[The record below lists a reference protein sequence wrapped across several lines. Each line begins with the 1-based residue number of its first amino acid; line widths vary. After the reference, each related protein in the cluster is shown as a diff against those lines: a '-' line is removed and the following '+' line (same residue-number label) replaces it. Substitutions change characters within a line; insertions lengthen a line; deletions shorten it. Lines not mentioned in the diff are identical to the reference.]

1 MKRKATLVGGA
12 AIIVLVVAL
21 GLWFGLHQR
30 TEYVSIR
37 DKITVD
43 DGDTFHFENQL
54 VSLPSGNSTNKVRL
68 LGIDAPEEG
77 QVRYKEAK
85 ELLESQIGL
94 SERTVY
100 MKIPGE
106 PQDQLTWRRL
116 LALVYLDKACEQSLN
131 EMLIKE
137 GMAIIYKPPK
147 SLEDLQIVSDCLLD
161 AQVRAAFGREERW
174 NTDQQVV
181 IAAIRY
187 WGSPEQVVLSTEEI
201 MSLLWRDG
209 ILSMRRLSTLTDLS
223 WRLKYHHQKSVQ
235 DLWCVF
241 RQKECGMMTGIPPA
255 FTMTKEVWS
264 ILINI
269 RGPVSA

>member
-12 AIIVLVVAL
+12 AIIVLAVAL

-94 SERTVY
+94 SERTIY

-106 PQDQLTWRRL
+106 SQDQLTWRRL

-131 EMLIKE
+131 KMLIKE

-161 AQVRAAFGREERW
+161 AQVQAAFDRKERW
-174 NTDQQVV
+174 DTNQPVV

-187 WGSPEQVVLSTEEI
+187 WGSPEQVVLINRGDHVISMEGWYLIDAAPERPHRFELATEISPPEIRPRSMVHFSTEKVWNDDGDTARLYDDQG
-201 MSLLWRDG
+201 SLID
-209 ILSMRRLSTLTDLS
+209 TYQY
-223 WRLKYHHQKSVQ
+223 K
-235 DLWCVF
+235 
-241 RQKECGMMTGIPPA
+241 
-255 FTMTKEVWS
+255 
-264 ILINI
+264 
-269 RGPVSA
+269 GPG